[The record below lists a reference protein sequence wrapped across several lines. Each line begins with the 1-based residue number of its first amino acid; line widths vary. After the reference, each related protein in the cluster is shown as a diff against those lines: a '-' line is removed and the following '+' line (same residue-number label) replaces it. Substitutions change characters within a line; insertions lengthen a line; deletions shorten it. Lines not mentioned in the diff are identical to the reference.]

1 MYLLVTHELWLKR
14 IIDVAR
20 LFPKK
25 QGRHREHM
33 LGLEDA
39 MHTLFREEAQD
50 ILDRIGTEIVGELRT
65 RRLVI
70 ARCRHGLHRSSAC
83 ARRGA
88 ELYVER
94 FPGKVT
100 IWNLGCVGRWW
111 AREKVLWST
120 WSRVHALVVS
130 MSMACALVGIRQ

>member
-1 MYLLVTHELWLKR
+1 MR
-14 IIDVAR
+14 IIGVAH

-25 QGRHREHM
+25 KGRHREHM
-33 LGLEDA
+33 IGLEDA
-39 MHTLFREEAQD
+39 MYMRFQAEAPD
-50 ILDRIGTEIVGELRT
+50 ILERIGAEIVEELST
-65 RRLVI
+65 RRLAIV
-70 ARCRHGLHRSSAC
+70 RCRHGLHRSSAC

-88 ELYVER
+88 ELYVDR

-111 AREKVLWST
+111 AREKVLYK

-130 MSMACALVGIRQ
+130 MSMACALVGSRQ

>member
-1 MYLLVTHELWLKR
+1 
-14 IIDVAR
+14 
-20 LFPKK
+20 
-25 QGRHREHM
+25 M

-39 MHTLFREEAQD
+39 MYMRIQEEAQA
-50 ILDRIGTEIVGELRT
+50 ILDRIGAEIVEELRT

-70 ARCRHGLHRSSAC
+70 LRCRHGLHRSSAC

-88 ELYVER
+88 ELYVDR

-100 IWNLGCVGRWW
+100 IWNLACVGRWW
-111 AREKVLWST
+111 AQEKVLYK

-130 MSMACALVGIRQ
+130 MSMACALVGSRQ